1 MSLRDEGV
9 QRWRNEVWMVVYLSP
24 SSFLSSPT
32 HLLLFSLP
40 LCTSCDFYLSLSLSP
55 HPLPPMNTCIYRT
68 LLKYSPTSST
78 ALLLLSAAQKVLERL
93 ESDPS
98 SVGGEEIPSAHNIST
113 MAASTCHPGRTT
125 FVKVKDSTLTMHTF
139 G

>member
-1 MSLRDEGV
+1 MRVCRGGGMKFGWWSI
-9 QRWRNEVWMVVYLSP
+9 
-24 SSFLSSPT
+24 
-32 HLLLFSLP
+32 SLP
-40 LCTSCDFYLSLSLSP
+40 LPSSLPLPTSSFSPSPYVLPVTSISFSLSLSP
-55 HPLPPMNTCIYRT
+55 HPLPPMDTCTYRT

-78 ALLLLSAAQKVLERL
+78 ALLLLSTAQKVLERL

-98 SVGGEEIPSAHNIST
+98 SVGGEEIPSTHNIST